1 MKESSS
7 SAVPWVCFRVAG
19 GDYAIRLGAVVEVMA
34 GRAPELIPLLP
45 LAVGGI
51 LNARGEPLAVV
62 DGGTLLGE
70 QPSRSHHHVLVLE
83 RGNRRAGI
91 LVDHVLRI
99 ERDLERRLAEL
110 GRGAAD
116 VAAEP
121 DTGGASHWIEKR
133 HFREGA
139 AIGLVDSEALFE
151 RAMDLLAGAGSH
163 RRDERCQSAF

>member
-1 MKESSS
+1 MAGVAS

-19 GDYAIRLGAVVEVMA
+19 GDYAIRLGAVVEVIA
-34 GRAPELIPLLP
+34 GRSPELIPLLP

-62 DGGTLLGE
+62 DGGTLLGK

-91 LVDHVLRI
+91 LVDLVLRI
-99 ERDLERRLAEL
+99 DRDLERRLADV
-110 GRGAAD
+110 GRHALDAAPE
-116 VAAEP
+116 EP
-121 DTGGASHWIEKR
+121 ESDWIER
-133 HFREGA
+133 RQTREGA
-139 AIGLVDSEALFE
+139 AIGLVDSEALFK

>member
-1 MKESSS
+1 MTRESTS
-7 SAVPWVCFRVAG
+7 SAVPWVCFRVSG

-70 QPSRSHHHVLVLE
+70 KPSGSHHHVLVLE

-99 ERDLERRLAEL
+99 DRDLERRLAEL
-110 GRGAAD
+110 GRSAAD
-116 VAAEP
+116 APAE
-121 DTGGASHWIEKR
+121 AVSHWIEKR
-133 HFREGA
+133 YTREGV

>member
-1 MKESSS
+1 MTRESTS

-19 GDYAIRLGAVVEVMA
+19 GDYAIRLGAVVEVMS

-45 LAVGGI
+45 LEVGGI

-70 QPSRSHHHVLVLE
+70 KPSGSHHHVLVLE

-99 ERDLERRLAEL
+99 DRDLERRLAEL
-110 GRGAAD
+110 GRSATDAL
-116 VAAEP
+116 AETEP
-121 DTGGASHWIEKR
+121 ASNWIEKR
-133 HFREGA
+133 HTREGV

>member
-1 MKESSS
+1 MAGVTS

-19 GDYAIRLGAVVEVMA
+19 GDYAIRLGAVVEVIA
-34 GRAPELIPLLP
+34 GRSPELIPLLP

-62 DGGTLLGE
+62 DGGTLLGR

-91 LVDHVLRI
+91 LVDLVLRI

-110 GRGAAD
+110 SRNALDAAPD
-116 VAAEP
+116 EEP
-121 DTGGASHWIEKR
+121 GSEWIER
-133 HFREGA
+133 RQTREGA
-139 AIGLVDSEALFE
+139 AIGLVDSEALFK
-151 RAMDLLAGAGSH
+151 RAIDLLAGAGSH

>member
-1 MKESSS
+1 MREATSS
-7 SAVPWVCFRVAG
+7 VPWVCFRVAG

-34 GRAPELIPLLP
+34 GRAPGLIPLLP

-62 DGGTLLGE
+62 DGGTLLGTA
-70 QPSRSHHHVLVLE
+70 PSRSHHHVLVLE
-83 RGNRRAGI
+83 RGTRRAGV

-99 ERDLERRLAEL
+99 ERDLERRLADL
-110 GRGAAD
+110 AHAGDLPAD
-116 VAAEP
+116 PEV
-121 DTGGASHWIEKR
+121 DASWIER
-133 HFREGA
+133 RQTREGVE
-139 AIGLVDSEALFE
+139 IGLVDSEALFE